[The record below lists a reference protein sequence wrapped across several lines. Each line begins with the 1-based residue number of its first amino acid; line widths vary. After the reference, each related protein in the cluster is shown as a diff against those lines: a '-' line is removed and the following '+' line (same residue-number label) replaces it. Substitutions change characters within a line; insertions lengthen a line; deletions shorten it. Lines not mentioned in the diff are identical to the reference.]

1 MMSVRTVPAKQNKTD
16 SSRLKAHS
24 AEIALVAVLRA
35 GEKLSKF
42 TGELYRNLGLTGAQ
56 YNVLR
61 ILEGAGEPL
70 PQQEIAKRL
79 LVSRANVT
87 GLLDKLEAKGLV
99 ERLSCDDRR
108 VNMIRLVGRGFDLL
122 KKSFEEVT
130 QNSIV
135 AMETLTKDEQ
145 RQLVRLLE
153 KLEIRGG

>member
-1 MMSVRTVPAKQNKTD
+1 MNAQMGPTKQKKTD
-16 SSRLKAHS
+16 SSHLKAHS

-35 GEKLSKF
+35 GEKISKF
-42 TGELYRNLGLTGAQ
+42 TGELYRKLGLTGAQ

-99 ERLSCDDRR
+99 KRLSCDDRR
-108 VNMIRLVGRGFDLL
+108 VNMIRLAGRGFDLL
-122 KKSFEEVT
+122 KKSFGEVT

-135 AMETLTKDEQ
+135 VMESLTKDEQ

>member
-1 MMSVRTVPAKQNKTD
+1 MNLQAALNKQKETD
-16 SSRLKAHS
+16 PSRLKAHP

-35 GEKLSKF
+35 GGKISKF
-42 TGELYRNLGLTGAQ
+42 TEELYRGLGLTGAQ

-87 GLLDKLEAKGLV
+87 GLLDKLEAKGMA

-108 VNMIRLVGRGFDLL
+108 VNLIQLTGRGFDLL
-122 KKSFEEVT
+122 KKSFREVT
-130 QNSIV
+130 ENSIKT
-135 AMETLTKDEQ
+135 MGTLTKDEQ
-145 RQLVRLLE
+145 RQLVRYLE
-153 KLEIRGG
+153 KLEIRGD